1 MNAGGVMWTQ
11 RLLRGVLGGVL
22 PSAPRGVLLGRALLA
37 VVLVVSVPAEASAQ
51 SNDAPTSA
59 WRHAGA
65 DSLVT
70 RAIARRGLQLADS
83 TLLSYTASAHGFLAF
98 LAQLGEGQ
106 VIPPRVVQSEEL
118 ALQVS
123 WWAPGRS
130 AQRLVGR
137 RDTTLLPADVGYYR
151 DRYGVVLDNLPDRIR
166 LGDGQDVRDVPHPLA
181 ANALSLYEY
190 ALGRPLTIRIPGREI
205 LVDEVKFRPRDA
217 QKPGAIG
224 SVYLDHESGAVVRLS
239 MTFTRAAIIDKR
251 IETLVVTLENGL
263 VQEKYWLPRRQEV
276 EVSRGSTWLD
286 LPVRGIVRGR
296 WEIAGYTVNER
307 VPAATML
314 LPRWSSAPRDSLRAH
329 VFEGRVVDVLPP
341 EIQMASSEDVV
352 QARVQAEAA
361 VRSAMLARPATASVT
376 GRGISDLARFTR
388 AEGLALGL
396 GASHTSSAGFVVRA
410 RARYGFA
417 DEEIKAHVA
426 LGPSPAFGRSPT
438 LQVFAERDYRDLGFA
453 ERAGV
458 TNSLGAALF
467 GSDYTTVVDTRAVGV
482 LWRRAPTSAFAWRLA
497 YERDDPVFSEGR
509 SLRGEL
515 APSLAAWRVEGV
527 RAELRGSG
535 GWVPGDAMARR
546 GAWSVIVDA
555 GAMHGRGTPTIP
567 FDGLELE
574 SQAAL
579 LDGPRVRPLSAR
591 VQGQVQ
597 ITQPLGNDRALLWHT
612 VAGVAGGRDVAP
624 QSLVFAGGPWS
635 GPGYAWHAF
644 ASKAL
649 LSSRLEWRTPLP
661 APSIP
666 LGRFGKSPPHVTLA
680 PYVQALATASGSVP
694 VLPYGLRADV
704 PGAYTLS
711 VAQRTVGGVYP
722 SVGTGLLL
730 FYDLLRMDV
739 AYGLRRDR
747 VAGPAGG
754 GWRFAIDIDRAFWG
768 ML

>member
-1 MNAGGVMWTQ
+1 MPRLMRAVAG
-11 RLLRGVLGGVL
+11 
-22 PSAPRGVLLGRALLA
+22 ALVFA
-37 VVLVVSVPAEASAQ
+37 VSLVPPIAAAQ
-51 SNDAPTSA
+51 DAPTSP
-59 WRHAGA
+59 WRHPGA
-65 DSLVT
+65 DSLVS
-70 RAIARRGLQLADS
+70 RAIARRGVQLADS
-83 TLLSYTASAHGFLAF
+83 TLLSYSASAHGFLAF

-205 LVDEVKFRPRDA
+205 LVDEVKFRPRNA
-217 QKPGAIG
+217 QQPGAIG

-296 WEIAGYTVNER
+296 WEISGYTVNER

-314 LPRWSSAPRDSLRAH
+314 LPRWSSVPRDSLRAH
-329 VFEGRVVDVLPP
+329 TFEGRVVDVLPP

-396 GASHTSSAGFVVRA
+396 GASHTSSLGFVLQA
-410 RARYGFA
+410 RGRYGFA
-417 DEEIKAHVA
+417 DGEAKGYVA
-426 LGPSPAFGRSPT
+426 LGPSPAFGRAPT

-467 GSDYTTVVDTRAVGV
+467 GSDYSTPVDTRAIGV
-482 LWRRAPTSAFAWRLA
+482 RWRRAPTSAWVWRLA
-497 YERDDPVFSEGR
+497 YERDDPVSTEGR
-509 SLRGEL
+509 SLRGVME
-515 APSLAAWRVEGV
+515 PSLAAWRLEGA

-546 GAWSVIVDA
+546 GVWSVQVDA
-555 GAMHGRGTPTIP
+555 GAMHGRGTPPT
-567 FDGLELE
+567 GLN
-574 SQAAL
+574 QIAL
-579 LDGPRVRPLSAR
+579 DTLGVLLNGPRVRPLSAR
-591 VQGQVQ
+591 AQAQLQ
-597 ITQPLGNDRALLWHT
+597 ITQPLGNDRSLQWHT

-624 QSLVFAGGPWS
+624 QSLVFGGGPWS

-649 LSSRLEWRTPLP
+649 LSTRVEWRTPLP

-680 PYVQALATASGSVP
+680 PFVQVLATASGRVP
-694 VLPYGLRADV
+694 LSLNGARDGG
-704 PGAYTLS
+704 PGARDVVLD
-711 VAQRTVGGVYP
+711 QRTIGGVYP

-730 FYDLLRMDV
+730 FYDLLRVDV

-747 VAGPAGG
+747 AAASAGG